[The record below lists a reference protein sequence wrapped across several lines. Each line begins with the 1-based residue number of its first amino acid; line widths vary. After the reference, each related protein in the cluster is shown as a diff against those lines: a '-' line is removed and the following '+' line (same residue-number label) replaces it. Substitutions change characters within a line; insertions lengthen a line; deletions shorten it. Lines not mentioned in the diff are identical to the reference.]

1 MSYQEGIGCQTI
13 SCQTATGIESEPSQP
28 EERHSHEH
36 EGDVMRSDRM
46 TRTVII
52 TLADTERHDQSS
64 HTGIDM
70 YHGTTRKVDGS
81 HLLQETA
88 APYPVSHREIGDDD
102 PENGEKYITAEL
114 DTLGECTEN
123 QGWSNQ
129 GKHALEHH
137 ESELRN
143 ARWHDGI
150 QTDAVEEALIETS
163 DNASQRVAAI
173 RIFCRESPGISEGH
187 PYQTDYC
194 HDEYR
199 LHQDAEDILLA
210 HQATVKKCNTWD

>member
-1 MSYQEGIGCQTI
+1 
-13 SCQTATGIESEPSQP
+13 
-28 EERHSHEH
+28 
-36 EGDVMRSDRM
+36 M
-46 TRTVII
+46 TRTIII
-52 TLADTERHDQSS
+52 TLADTECHDQSS
-64 HTGIDM
+64 YTGIDM

-88 APYPVSHREIGDDD
+88 APYPVSHREIGDDN
-102 PENGEKYITAEL
+102 PKNGEKYITAEL
-114 DTLGECTEN
+114 DTLGKGTEN
-123 QGWSNQ
+123 QGWSDE

-137 ESELRN
+137 ESELWN
-143 ARWHDGI
+143 TRWHDGI
-150 QTDAVEEALIETS
+150 QTNAVEEALIETS

-199 LHQDAEDILLA
+199 LHQDAEDILLT
-210 HQATVKKCNTWD
+210 HQTTVKKCNTWD

>member
-1 MSYQEGIGCQTI
+1 MG
-13 SCQTATGIESEPSQP
+13 
-28 EERHSHEH
+28 HW
-36 EGDVMRSDRM
+36 
-46 TRTVII
+46 
-52 TLADTERHDQSS
+52 
-64 HTGIDM
+64 
-70 YHGTTRKVDGS
+70 K
-81 HLLQETA
+81 
-88 APYPVSHREIGDDD
+88 IGDDN

-123 QGWSNQ
+123 QGWSNE

-137 ESELRN
+137 ESEFRN

-163 DNASQRVAAI
+163 DDASQRVAAI
-173 RIFCRESPGISEGH
+173 RIFCRESPGISEGY

-210 HQATVKKCNTWD
+210 HQTAVKSAIPGIDIKSTKMVAMIIHAVLPVSSVVNNKLLINIL

>member
-1 MSYQEGIGCQTI
+1 
-13 SCQTATGIESEPSQP
+13 
-28 EERHSHEH
+28 
-36 EGDVMRSDRM
+36 MRSDRM
-46 TRTVII
+46 TRTIII
-52 TLADTERHDQSS
+52 TLADTECHDQSCD
-64 HTGIDM
+64 TGIDM
-70 YHGTTRKVDGS
+70 YYGTTRKVDGS

-123 QGWSNQ
+123 QGWSDE

-137 ESELRN
+137 ESELWN
-143 ARWHDGI
+143 TRWHDGI
-150 QTDAVEEALIETS
+150 QSDAMKETLIETS
-163 DNASQRVAAI
+163 DDASQRVAAI
-173 RIFCRESPGISEGH
+173 RIFCRESPGISEDH

-199 LHQDAEDILLA
+199 LHQNAQDILLA
-210 HQATVKKCNTWD
+210 HQTAIKKCYTWD